1 MTEAETKVLGE
12 VIVYAVRQ
20 ELAPIKEELSRLTL
34 KLEQAELRARE
45 LRYAGTWHA
54 NAKYKKGNFCTHNG
68 ALWACLID
76 DICTIPGHDF
86 DGWQLAVKSMARS

>member
-45 LRYAGTWHA
+45 TSIRWH
-54 NAKYKKGNFCTHNG
+54 
-68 ALWACLID
+68 
-76 DICTIPGHDF
+76 
-86 DGWQLAVKSMARS
+86 MAR